1 MAQKLYVKL
10 QAPTIELSIN
20 AKDGGNTQASL
31 IAGFKRYQ
39 SEQGES
45 KLKEFQELLGRTD
58 EVGKNAITAFIA
70 NEIVYL
76 KKAPI
81 VVEDTDTGTLKDVVV
96 KDTRDAIKPNETLWD
111 SPKECLDVLL
121 SHYLESNPWRV
132 SLIEGI
138 LKALT
143 NMDFSSESAK
153 N

>member
-20 AKDGGNTQASL
+20 AKDGGNTQANML
-31 IAGFKRYQ
+31 VGFKRYP
-39 SEQGES
+39 SEEGEL

-58 EVGKNAITAFIA
+58 EVGKNAITAFVA
-70 NEIVYL
+70 AEIVYL

-81 VVEDTDTGTLKDVVV
+81 VVEDTEANTLKDVVV

-143 NMDFSSESAK
+143 NMDFSQELAK